1 MGDYVNGKR
10 PEPGR
15 HVERIIEKRTEVIK
29 EVESD
34 RDKKLDQ
41 DAINAIASAV
51 IRAIGD
57 KRDVVVH
64 TPSNISADTF
74 DSSESLSRL
83 ADAMVVQRSN
93 NRSNFEDL
101 GTVKTTKKDSQD
113 VSQTIDILA
122 GLDN

>member
-15 HVERIIEKRTEVIK
+15 HVERIIERRTEVIK

-51 IRAIGD
+51 ILAIGD
-57 KRDVVVH
+57 KRDMVVH
-64 TPSNISADTF
+64 TPSSISSDTF

-83 ADAMVVQRSN
+83 ADAMVVQRGN
-93 NRSNFEDL
+93 NQSNFEDL
-101 GTVKTTKKDSQD
+101 GIVKTTMKDGKD
-113 VSQTIDILA
+113 VSRTIDILA

>member
-15 HVERIIEKRTEVIK
+15 HIERIIEKRTEIIQ
-29 EVESD
+29 EVESG

-51 IRAIGD
+51 ISAIGD
-57 KRDVVVH
+57 KRGVVN
-64 TPSNISADTF
+64 TPSSISADTF

-83 ADAMVVQRSN
+83 ADAMVIQRGNSQ
-93 NRSNFEDL
+93 SNFEDL
-101 GTVKTTKKDSQD
+101 GTVKTTKKDSKN
-113 VSQTIDILA
+113 VNQTIDLLA

>member
-57 KRDVVVH
+57 KRDMVVH
-64 TPSNISADTF
+64 TPSSVSSDTF

>member
-15 HVERIIEKRTEVIK
+15 HVERIIERRTEVIK

-51 IRAIGD
+51 ILAIGD
-57 KRDVVVH
+57 KRDMVVH
-64 TPSNISADTF
+64 TPSNISSDTF

-93 NRSNFEDL
+93 NQSNFEDL
-101 GTVKTTKKDSQD
+101 GTVKTTMKDGKD
-113 VSQTIDILA
+113 VSRTIDILA